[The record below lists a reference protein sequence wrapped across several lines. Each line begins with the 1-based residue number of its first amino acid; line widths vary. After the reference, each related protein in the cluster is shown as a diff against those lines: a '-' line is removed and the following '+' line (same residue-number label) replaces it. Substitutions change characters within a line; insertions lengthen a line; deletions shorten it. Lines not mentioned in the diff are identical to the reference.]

1 MNSAPSAEPA
11 GNGSAAEIRVARL
24 RALLFKEEQSTYAV
38 LDGASIPDLLERLA
52 AAPEEHA
59 CLYRGALHPELA
71 ARAPYLVKLR
81 ADGEFTR
88 KVLTEGWGA
97 HWGVFAIT
105 ATGFEALRRHFRTFL
120 RVRGPEGQVLYFR
133 WYDPRVLR
141 LYLPTCSAMEIAQV
155 FGPVQCY
162 VCEGESAEHA
172 LEFPWHRLRI
182 QRIDTALAEEA
193 NSRAAPARQPPE
205 LAVEAVS

>member
-1 MNSAPSAEPA
+1 MSSVAIPEPTVNGTGAEA
-11 GNGSAAEIRVARL
+11 RAERL

-38 LDGASIPDLLERLA
+38 LDGASIPDLLERLET
-52 AAPEEHA
+52 APEEHA
-59 CLYRGALHPELA
+59 CLYRGELHPELA

-81 ADGEFTR
+81 ADGDFTR
-88 KVLTEGWGA
+88 AVITQGWGA

-141 LYLPTCSAMEIAQV
+141 IYLPTCSATEIAQV
-155 FGPVQCY
+155 FGPVTTY
-162 VCEGESAEHA
+162 VCEGESADQA
-172 LEFPWHRLRI
+172 LEFPWQRLRI
-182 QRIDTALAEEA
+182 
-193 NSRAAPARQPPE
+193 ARRDI
-205 LAVEAVS
+205 AV